1 VRRIVAIL
9 ALVVACTGPAPAVVQ
24 TPSPS
29 REPGVLT
36 VAVFLDLSGPRS
48 ALGVA
53 QRNAIDLWADEQRAN
68 RIPVKVRTVD
78 VGDSDARLFLELR
91 RAAVDDPV
99 DAAVVG
105 TPVAWDDTLGRALD
119 LAAFPVLFTLPLAAD
134 PVARVGGRWAFAMA
148 PSISALAA
156 SEVDDARRRG
166 ALSPSLI
173 LTPPATR
180 VDPTAAA
187 LDAELARR
195 SLPVITH
202 VALAADGS
210 VPPVVRSGLSVLR
223 SVHCTA
229 PPLSCAAVADAARAA
244 GAPTFFY
251 LPYTTAPS
259 EVSDR
264 PGLAARAVWLGS
276 ARTLPFDA
284 PPVMPVNQARDRFLR
299 TYGER
304 WGAAGTQAATAY
316 DALSLL
322 VAAADRAGA
331 DDPASLRDA
340 LERITMPLIASTYS
354 FGPARHSGPDPADL
368 AYLRWTGSAVAP
380 ALSPSLGTGLVPVR
394 PSATP

>member
-1 VRRIVAIL
+1 
-9 ALVVACTGPAPAVVQ
+9 
-24 TPSPS
+24 
-29 REPGVLT
+29 
-36 VAVFLDLSGPRS
+36 
-48 ALGVA
+48 
-53 QRNAIDLWADEQRAN
+53 
-68 RIPVKVRTVD
+68 
-78 VGDSDARLFLELR
+78 
-91 RAAVDDPV
+91 
-99 DAAVVG
+99 
-105 TPVAWDDTLGRALD
+105 
-119 LAAFPVLFTLPLAAD
+119 
-134 PVARVGGRWAFAMA
+134 
-148 PSISALAA
+148 
-156 SEVDDARRRG
+156 
-166 ALSPSLI
+166 
-173 LTPPATR
+173 
-180 VDPTAAA
+180 
-187 LDAELARR
+187 
-195 SLPVITH
+195 
-202 VALAADGS
+202 

-229 PPLSCAAVADAARAA
+229 PPLSCAAVADTARAA

-380 ALSPSLGTGLVPVR
+380 ALAPSLGTGLVPVR